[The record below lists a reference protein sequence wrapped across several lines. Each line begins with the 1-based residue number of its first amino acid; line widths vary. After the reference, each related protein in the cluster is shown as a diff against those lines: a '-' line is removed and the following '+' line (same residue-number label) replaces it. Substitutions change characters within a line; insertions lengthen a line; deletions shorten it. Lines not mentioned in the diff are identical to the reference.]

1 MRDTKKQINV
11 RVSEKEKAQLESF
24 ASYCGL
30 SLSEYLRQRGLGYEP
45 KPMLSEMFYLFY
57 RELCELCNQQMT
69 PQTEEAVLAL
79 VDDVRKE
86 LILPKKQTKKEVAM
100 WQPPDSGP

>member
-1 MRDTKKQINV
+1 MNETKKQINV
-11 RVSEKEKAQLESF
+11 RVSENEKAQLQKF
-24 ASYCGL
+24 ADFCGL
-30 SLSEYLRQRGLGYEP
+30 SLSDYLRQRGLGYEP
-45 KPMLSEMFYLFY
+45 KPMLSEMFFLFY
-57 RELCELCNQQMT
+57 RELCELCYQQMT

-100 WQPPDSGP
+100 WQPPDSDP

>member
-1 MRDTKKQINV
+1 MPP
-11 RVSEKEKAQLESF
+11 L
-24 ASYCGL
+24 
-30 SLSEYLRQRGLGYEP
+30 
-45 KPMLSEMFYLFY
+45 
-57 RELCELCNQQMT
+57 QQMT

-79 VDDVRKE
+79 VDDIRKE